1 MEKQIGGSSD
11 RSDKQSLLQT
21 GGSSNL
27 LDKQSQ
33 SQIGGALVAKG
44 DYGCL
49 FKNPTPTCLETGK
62 PIQAEIG
69 KIITESGNG
78 QQTERKKTAIL
89 KDIPELSNYIIVPT
103 QACKAAPLQP
113 DADWNKCAIVN
124 ESSDLLVLGMR
135 DGGQTLKQAVD
146 RPAFFCRNFL
156 SILEHMLEG
165 LLLFHAAGWNHTD
178 IHDNNIM
185 IDKHGTPRYID
196 FGLAANKKN
205 PNGEELERFTE
216 FNPRLFFMPPEY
228 HVYSL
233 FIRDRDIPTAIQ
245 EIANSQQ
252 YFLLDSFF
260 QKFNPIKPILN
271 KLANDKTVRAD
282 PVTFYKTHGDKLDVW
297 SLGVSFYNVF
307 LRCIQWPSSNQIP
320 EFVKAAPR
328 IKTILAMM
336 LEFDP
341 QQRGTVK
348 QILELVNPQNRFLR
362 VNRLA
367 PVPATPPPFSN
378 KIRMRRGTLKN
389 PQKRV

>member
-1 MEKQIGGSSD
+1 MEKQAD

-27 LDKQSQ
+27 LDKQSLLQ
-33 SQIGGALVAKG
+33 TGGALVAKG

-103 QACKAAPLQP
+103 QACKAAPIQP
-113 DADWNKCAIVN
+113 DADWNKCAITDN
-124 ESSDLLVLGMR
+124 KSSDLLVLGMR

-146 RPAFFCRNFL
+146 KPAFFCRNFL
-156 SILEHMLEG
+156 SILEHLLEG
-165 LLLFHAAGWNHTD
+165 LLLFHASGWNHTD

-185 IDKHGTPRYID
+185 IDAHGTPRYID
-196 FGLAANKKN
+196 FGLASNKKN

-233 FIRDRDIPTAIQ
+233 FIRDRDAPTAIQ

-260 QKFNPIKPILN
+260 HKYNPIKPILN
-271 KLANDKTVRAD
+271 KLANDTTIKAD
-282 PVTFYKTHGDKLDVW
+282 PVTFYQTHGDKLDIW

-307 LRCIQWPSSNQIP
+307 LRCIQWPHSRNIP
-320 EFVKAAPR
+320 EFVKATPR

-348 QILELVNPQNRFLR
+348 QILELVNPHNRFLR
-362 VNRLA
+362 VNRL
-367 PVPATPPPFSN
+367 PVSATPPPFSN

>member
-1 MEKQIGGSSD
+1 MEK
-11 RSDKQSLLQT
+11 
-21 GGSSNL
+21 
-27 LDKQSQ
+27 
-33 SQIGGALVAKG
+33 QIGGALVAKG

-271 KLANDKTVRAD
+271 KLANDKTVKAD

-336 LEFDP
+336 LEFNP

-348 QILELVNPQNRFLR
+348 QILELVNPHNRFLR
-362 VNRLA
+362 VNRL
-367 PVPATPPPFSN
+367 PVVATPPPFSN

>member
-1 MEKQIGGSSD
+1 MDKQIGGSSN
-11 RSDKQSLLQT
+11 S
-21 GGSSNL
+21 

-33 SQIGGALVAKG
+33 SQIGGALIAKG

-62 PIQAEIG
+62 PIETEIG
-69 KIITESGNG
+69 KIITESGDG

-89 KDIPELSNYIIVPT
+89 KDIPELTNYIIVPT
-103 QACKAAPLQP
+103 QACKAAPIQP
-113 DADWNKCAIVN
+113 DADWNKCAVAN
-124 ESSDLLVLGMR
+124 ESSELTILGMR

-146 RPAFFCRNFL
+146 KPAFFCRNFL

-165 LLLFHAAGWNHTD
+165 LLLFHASGWNHTD

-185 IDKHGTPRYID
+185 IDAHGTPRYID

-233 FIRDRDIPTAIQ
+233 FIRDRDVPTAIQ

-260 QKFNPIKPILN
+260 HKYNPIKPILN
-271 KLANDKTVRAD
+271 KLANDKTVKAD
-282 PVTFYKTHGDKLDVW
+282 PVTFYQTHGDKLDVW

-307 LRCIQWPSSNQIP
+307 LRCIQWPYSRNIP
-320 EFVKAAPR
+320 EFVKATPR

-348 QILELVNPQNRFLR
+348 QILELINPHNRFLR
-362 VNRLA
+362 VNRL
-367 PVPATPPPFSN
+367 PVVPPPPPFSN

>member
-1 MEKQIGGSSD
+1 M
-11 RSDKQSLLQT
+11 DK
-21 GGSSNL
+21 
-27 LDKQSQ
+27 
-33 SQIGGALVAKG
+33 QIGGALVAKG

-69 KIITESGNG
+69 KIITESGNS

-89 KDIPELSNYIIVPT
+89 KEIPELTNYIIVPT
-103 QACKAAPLQP
+103 QACKAAPIQP
-113 DADWNKCAIVN
+113 DADWNKCAVAN
-124 ESSDLLVLGMR
+124 ESSDLLILGMR

-185 IDKHGTPRYID
+185 IDAHGTPRYID
-196 FGLAANKKN
+196 FGLASNKKN

-233 FIRDRDIPTAIQ
+233 FIRGRDVPTAIQ

-260 QKFNPIKPILN
+260 NKYNPIKPILN
-271 KLANDKTVRAD
+271 KLANDKTIQAD
-282 PVTFYKTHGDKLDVW
+282 PVTFYQTHGDKLDVW

-307 LRCIQWPSSNQIP
+307 LRCIQWPHSRNIP

-348 QILELVNPQNRFLR
+348 QILELVNPHNRFLR
-362 VNRLA
+362 VNRLVV
-367 PVPATPPPFSN
+367 PVTPPPPPFSN

>member
-1 MEKQIGGSSD
+1 MDKQTD
-11 RSDKQSLLQT
+11 RS
-21 GGSSNL
+21 
-27 LDKQSQ
+27 DKQSQ

-69 KIITESGNG
+69 KIITESGNS

-89 KDIPELSNYIIVPT
+89 KEIPELTNYIIVPT
-103 QACKAAPLQP
+103 QACKAAPIQP
-113 DADWNKCAIVN
+113 DADWNKCAVAN
-124 ESSDLLVLGMR
+124 ESSDLLILGMR

-185 IDKHGTPRYID
+185 IDAHGTPRYID
-196 FGLAANKKN
+196 FGLASNKKN

-233 FIRDRDIPTAIQ
+233 FIRGRDVPTAIQ

-260 QKFNPIKPILN
+260 NKYNPIKPILN
-271 KLANDKTVRAD
+271 KLANDKTIQAD
-282 PVTFYKTHGDKLDVW
+282 PVTFYQTHGDKLDVW

-307 LRCIQWPSSNQIP
+307 LRCIQWPHSRNIP

-348 QILELVNPQNRFLR
+348 QILELVNSHNRFLR
-362 VNRLA
+362 VNRLVV
-367 PVPATPPPFSN
+367 PVTPPPPPFSN

>member
-1 MEKQIGGSSD
+1 MEKQTD
-11 RSDKQSLLQT
+11 R
-21 GGSSNL
+21 

-33 SQIGGALVAKG
+33 SQTGGALVAKG

-69 KIITESGNG
+69 KIITESGNS

-89 KDIPELSNYIIVPT
+89 KEIPELTNYIIVPT
-103 QACKAAPLQP
+103 QACKAAPIQP
-113 DADWNKCAIVN
+113 DADWNKCAVAN
-124 ESSDLLVLGMR
+124 ESSDLLILGMR

-165 LLLFHAAGWNHTD
+165 LLLFHASGWNHTD

-196 FGLAANKKN
+196 FGLASNKKN

-233 FIRDRDIPTAIQ
+233 FIRGRDVPTAIQ
-245 EIANSQQ
+245 EISNSQQ

-260 QKFNPIKPILN
+260 NKYNPIKPILN
-271 KLANDKTVRAD
+271 KLANDKTIQAD
-282 PVTFYKTHGDKLDVW
+282 PVTFYQTHGDKLDVW

-307 LRCIQWPSSNQIP
+307 LRCIQWPHSRNIP

-348 QILELVNPQNRFLR
+348 QILELVNPHNRFLR

-367 PVPATPPPFSN
+367 PATPPPFSN

>member
-1 MEKQIGGSSD
+1 MDKQIGGSSN
-11 RSDKQSLLQT
+11 S
-21 GGSSNL
+21 

-33 SQIGGALVAKG
+33 SQIGGALIAKG

-62 PIQAEIG
+62 PIETEIG
-69 KIITESGNG
+69 KIITESGDG

-89 KDIPELSNYIIVPT
+89 KDIPELTNYIIVPT
-103 QACKAAPLQP
+103 QACKAAPIQP
-113 DADWNKCAIVN
+113 DADWNKCAVAN
-124 ESSDLLVLGMR
+124 ESRELTILGMR
-135 DGGQTLKQAVD
+135 DGGQTLKQAID
-146 RPAFFCRNFL
+146 KPAFFCRNFL

-165 LLLFHAAGWNHTD
+165 LLLFHASGWNHTD

-185 IDKHGTPRYID
+185 IDAHGTPRYID

-233 FIRDRDIPTAIQ
+233 FIRGRDVPTAIQ

-260 QKFNPIKPILN
+260 HKYNPIKPILN
-271 KLANDKTVRAD
+271 KLANDKTVKAD
-282 PVTFYKTHGDKLDVW
+282 PVTFYQTHGDKLDVW

-307 LRCIQWPSSNQIP
+307 LRCIQWPYSRNIP
-320 EFVKAAPR
+320 EFVKATPR

-348 QILELVNPQNRFLR
+348 QILELINPHNRFLR
-362 VNRLA
+362 VNRLTV
-367 PVPATPPPFSN
+367 VPALPPPPPPFSN